1 MTLSECTK
9 ADLLWIIKRI
19 EYRYLSEG
27 EYAVK
32 RALGE
37 LALEK
42 QQQIYDE
49 AEKLAEAANQR
60 RQQYI
65 ELIEPYVGMRLSE
78 IPLHVLEKGA
88 ALIQE
93 AEAFDEKWNKL
104 MGIEV

>member
-9 ADLLWIIKRI
+9 ADLLWIIERI
-19 EYRYLSEG
+19 ECRYLSEG
-27 EYAVK
+27 KYAVK

-42 QQQIYDE
+42 QQHIYNVADNV
-49 AEKLAEAANQR
+49 ADKANQK

-65 ELIEPYVGMRLSE
+65 KLMEPYVGMRLSE
-78 IPLHVLEKGA
+78 IPLPVLEKGA

-93 AEAFDEKWNKL
+93 AEALDEKWNEL